1 LCFFYFKQN
10 SSLKISVKLG
20 LQARNLKY
28 IRKNKEK
35 ATEYKAN
42 NKD

>member
-1 LCFFYFKQN
+1 LCFFYLSKIP
-10 SSLKISVKLG
+10 SLKISVKLG
-20 LQARNLKY
+20 LQARNLKN

-35 ATEYKAN
+35 ATKYKAN